1 MACTCWPIG
10 VLELKVLLFTFRALG
25 PASGRFV
32 RVCAITCRGSYKYLY
47 FHIPEHPTLL
57 SRPLS
62 STHIVPF
69 NATLKG
75 TLFYLPIGPKVIP
88 FWGSYLE
95 FYKVIPK
102 RNYFGAWYLV
112 IRSPLPD
119 FIAGTGWLPCGRG
132 APWTPRWS
140 GRGKGSVSLGSR
152 V

>member
-32 RVCAITCRGSYKYLY
+32 RVCAITRLGSYKYLY
-47 FHIPEHPTLL
+47 FHIPQHPTLL

-112 IRSPLPD
+112 MKVPFTRLYCWHRLAPL
-119 FIAGTGWLPCGRG
+119 WQRLPVDSAVVR
-132 APWTPRWS
+132 PRE
-140 GRGKGSVSLGSR
+140 GVG
-152 V
+152 